1 MHFVSSQKEHEQISD
16 IVSFFNEHL
25 RASIDDS
32 KGTSAAFENFEGR
45 LKELDGRKDYQGI
58 LDYLLTVKEEL
69 LSLPISHKNS
79 SLTIQRVVLLILP
92 LLKSL
97 EGRLAKGR
105 AAYSEIKTTTLAY
118 CQLLED
124 SEYPLSIKVNS

>member
-25 RASIDDS
+25 RASVGDS
-32 KGTSAAFENFEGR
+32 KPTSAAFEDFEAR
-45 LKELDGRKDYQGI
+45 LKDLDGRRDYQGI
-58 LDYLLTVKEEL
+58 LDYLLTVKGEL

-79 SLTIQRVVLLILP
+79 SLTIQRVVLLVLP

-97 EGRLAKGR
+97 ENRLSKGK
-105 AAYSEIKTTTLAY
+105 ASYCDLKKTTLAY
-118 CQLLED
+118 CSLLED
-124 SEYPLSIKVNS
+124 SDYPLSIKVNS